1 VATPSTLLV
10 QLITRRQHTDKIPL
24 VCPSRCMLPLCH
36 RAVTYH
42 YGPALVPVVRGYKRR
57 PCPLPFVHA
66 QVLVFAPVS
75 CHHFP
80 ILLQRRPPWA
90 ARLTAFPFPCTGL
103 GASSSFGAAPRA
115 TGPPPSLP
123 EHRRTIAAPV
133 SSHFDA
139 APHPRSVSKAATLP
153 RHCDLVHGCAPLTPS
168 RRPSSHWTHAVRHVD
183 VDVVHPHH
191 ALRTTLG

>member
-66 QVLVFAPVS
+66 QVLVSAPVS

-80 ILLQRRPPWA
+80 Y
-90 ARLTAFPFPCTGL
+90 
-103 GASSSFGAAPRA
+103 SSPA
-115 TGPPPSLP
+115 
-123 EHRRTIAAPV
+123 
-133 SSHFDA
+133 
-139 APHPRSVSKAATLP
+139 AATLGSAAH
-153 RHCDLVHGCAPLTPS
+153 RLSISLHRS
-168 RRPSSHWTHAVRHVD
+168 RSFIELWSCSSSHWTPTFPAGAP
-183 VDVVHPHH
+183 PHYRCSSE
-191 ALRTTLG
+191 LSL